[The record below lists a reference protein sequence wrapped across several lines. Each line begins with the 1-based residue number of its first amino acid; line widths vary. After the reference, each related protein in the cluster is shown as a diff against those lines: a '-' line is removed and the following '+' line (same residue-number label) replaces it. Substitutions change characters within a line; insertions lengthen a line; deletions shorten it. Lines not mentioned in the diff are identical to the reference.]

1 MDKLEGLKEYVKTEK
16 TLSPIKAIKFDKNNW
31 DKMVEVTDGAVSKLT
46 IVKVPYE
53 RACCM
58 LNTGKSEILV
68 EEGNYIV
75 EDFSLVDRWVVIS
88 QKEFEGMPFLKE
100 VAIQVKDKQIEPNS
114 DQVGLKL
121 PIVKSVFSKVK
132 NMFRLTK

>member
-1 MDKLEGLKEYVKTEK
+1 MRNKFNLGVKMDKFKKLKEYAKTER
-16 TLSPIKAIKFDKNNW
+16 TLFPIKAIKFDKNNW

-46 IVKVPYE
+46 IVKIPYE

-75 EDFSLVDRWVVIS
+75 EDLSLVDKWFVVS
-88 QKEFEGMPFLKE
+88 QKVFEGMFFLNDRTCEHNFNEKYVIHKRDFE
-100 VAIQVKDKQIEPNS
+100 YLMKKKIC
-114 DQVGLKL
+114 
-121 PIVKSVFSKVK
+121 
-132 NMFRLTK
+132 